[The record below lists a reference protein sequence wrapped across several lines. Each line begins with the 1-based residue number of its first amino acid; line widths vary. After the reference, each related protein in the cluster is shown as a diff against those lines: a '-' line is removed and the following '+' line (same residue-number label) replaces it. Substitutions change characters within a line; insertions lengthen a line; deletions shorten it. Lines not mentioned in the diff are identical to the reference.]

1 VVAHTLMIVVTPQY
15 VEAAA
20 SQSVYNVTVCR
31 TRGRIYDCKMRSLA
45 GGRLQYR
52 AVISPSRE
60 TTVQLTGALSPAKLT
75 EIKDRLTGTYPF
87 VCSVDDASADGKGA
101 IVYPAQKR
109 YASNCI
115 AVHTVGYLGS
125 AGQGV
130 YGIERAYDNFL
141 AAASGE
147 LSVRFSIDATGAGLA
162 GVEPEVNDSMDNSLA
177 GVVLTLDADVQK
189 IAEEAA
195 ECNIKK
201 GAIVV
206 SDVSTGQIKAIASVP
221 DFDQNDIASALTAED
236 SPLLNRAVS
245 SYDMGSVFKIVVTA
259 AALESGVDPQT
270 MCNCAGSIKIGSNIF
285 HCANRNGHGLIDME
299 EAFARSCNIYYIELA
314 RTLGADTILEYAE
327 KYGFGQRIKLADD
340 YFTTAGCLPQRETL
354 DRPAALANLSFGQ
367 GELMA
372 SPVHV
377 NAMTASIASG
387 GEYITP
393 TVFAGTVNS
402 SLEPLKE
409 PAQRVSKQI
418 ISPQNAQLIRS
429 FMHAAVDYGT
439 AKVGGSPSVICAA
452 KTGTAE
458 TGMFSDGHRVMQAWY
473 TGFFPAEDTQYAVT
487 VLVEDGQSGGSS
499 AGPVFCYIAER
510 LGNNIAMAEW
520 SDSLDEM
527 TEAVIE

>member
-1 VVAHTLMIVVTPQY
+1 
-15 VEAAA
+15 
-20 SQSVYNVTVCR
+20 
-31 TRGRIYDCKMRSLA
+31 
-45 GGRLQYR
+45 
-52 AVISPSRE
+52 
-60 TTVQLTGALSPAKLT
+60 VQLTGALSPAKLT